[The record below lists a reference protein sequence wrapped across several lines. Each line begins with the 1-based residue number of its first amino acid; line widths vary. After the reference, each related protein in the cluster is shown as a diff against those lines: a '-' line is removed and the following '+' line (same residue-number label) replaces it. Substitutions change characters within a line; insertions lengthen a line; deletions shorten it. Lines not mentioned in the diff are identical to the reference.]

1 MHGGL
6 ICYLQADALHARRDE
21 TQRQLR
27 ACAPASR
34 HTSAPTSNATPE
46 QLRKRKAA
54 AIEEYDAKIKRA
66 KRAADEAPE
75 LRKLTPAELR
85 ARLAALSLPL
95 PSQLSRS
102 RQGPSR
108 RHCRRRARRWPP
120 SSAAPTSSC
129 AGGALHP

>member
-1 MHGGL
+1 M
-6 ICYLQADALHARRDE
+6 QADALHARHDE

-54 AIEEYDAKIKRA
+54 AIEEYDAKIKRT
-66 KRAADEAPE
+66 ADEASE

-85 ARLAALSLPL
+85 ARLAGPL
-95 PSQLSRS
+95 T
-102 RQGPSR
+102 GPDRKSPP
-108 RHCRRRARRWPP
+108 HARLLLRK
-120 SSAAPTSSC
+120 S
-129 AGGALHP
+129 